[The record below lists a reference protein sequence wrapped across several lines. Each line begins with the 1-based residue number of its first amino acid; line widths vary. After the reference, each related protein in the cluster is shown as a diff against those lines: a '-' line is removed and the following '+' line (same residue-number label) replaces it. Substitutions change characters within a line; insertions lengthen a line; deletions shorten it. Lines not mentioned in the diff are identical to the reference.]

1 MILIP
6 ILMAALQTG
15 GNAIPARPVPA
26 SAVPIRAPAG
36 DVTPG
41 VTPDGTNP
49 IFLLDSSGA
58 QAPTQPRGRS
68 TSRYR
73 RMGRH
78 EASLGVTDRDRFSGS
93 VVPVSG
99 LVAVRGQEEN
109 FVMGFGLVD
118 GLAGTGD
125 SGELVRQLLRNVLL
139 TQNINVDP
147 QALTSK
153 NIAVVRVEAALP
165 AGLKP
170 GRRVDVRVSTIGD
183 AKSLLGGNL
192 MMTELMDMTGG
203 VVYATAAGPVTVG
216 GFAVE
221 GQGANSVK
229 NHVTVG
235 MMPMGGKIE
244 REIPTHIVSEH
255 GFVYLDLK
263 VGQGSFG
270 NVVGVTDAVNSLYP
284 GAALT
289 MPDGKTIRVTVPGDL
304 PEGEHV
310 AFVASLLHQEIR
322 SDDTARVV
330 INERTGVIV
339 IGGDVRLRPGAIAHG
354 SLVVTIAETPQASQ
368 PGQFSAGSTSLLDR
382 TALEVTEENNGLVLL
397 PGAVTL
403 QEVVDV
409 LNVLGATPRDLISI
423 LTAMSDGGLLVAEIR
438 RM

>member
-1 MILIP
+1 MILLP
-6 ILMAALQTG
+6 IFMAVLQSGAT
-15 GNAIPARPVPA
+15 PVPA
-26 SAVPIRAPAG
+26 SAPAPETVPPAVGSDVAP
-36 DVTPG
+36 VL
-41 VTPDGTNP
+41 VLDGT
-49 IFLLDSSGA
+49 GA
-58 QAPTQPRGRS
+58 QAPTQPSGRS

-73 RMGRH
+73 ETGRSQP
-78 EASLGVTDRDRFSGS
+78 SLGVLDNSRFGASA
-93 VVPVSG
+93 VPISG

-109 FVMGFGLVD
+109 SVMGFGLID

-153 NIAVVRVEAALP
+153 NVAVVRVEALLP

-192 MMTELMDMTGG
+192 MMTELSDVTGSQ
-203 VVYATAAGPVTVG
+203 VYATAAGPVTVG

-244 REIPTHIVSEH
+244 REIPTYIVSEH
-255 GFVYLDLK
+255 GYVYLDVK
-263 VGQGSFG
+263 AGQASFG
-270 NVVGVTDAVNSLYP
+270 NVVGITDAINRLYP
-284 GAALT
+284 RAALT
-289 MPDGKTIRVTVPGDL
+289 MPDGKTVRVSVPEDL
-304 PEGEHV
+304 PDASHV
-310 AFVASLLHQEIR
+310 AFVASLLRQEIQ
-322 SDDTARVV
+322 SDNGARVV

-368 PGQFSAGSTSLLDR
+368 PGPFNAGSTSLLDR
-382 TALEVTEENNGLVLL
+382 TALDVTEENNALVLL
-397 PGAVTL
+397 PSAVTL